1 MDLYTREDVLK
12 RAWVADAK
20 QADLMIDAIA
30 ASYRGDIDEFHCLI
44 NTVANIHWMSEALKR
59 YCPPVAEIDFN
70 ELDFNPEDFG

>member
-1 MDLYTREDVLK
+1 
-12 RAWVADAK
+12 
-20 QADLMIDAIA
+20 MIDAIA